1 MEADLIFHAGATSN
15 GFLQSD
21 LTKYVADADTITREL
36 IQNGLDAAVISA
48 GRDLAEINLSIVECS
63 LSDLPAFNKY
73 SHAFQAA
80 RRWRNQRQKALSSNE
95 QGVIERI
102 HRVLSAGTCSVLI
115 CRDNGIGLNQERVND
130 LMSESNSDKP
140 DEGAGTSGVG
150 HKTAFSASDL
160 RYVLYAGRTR
170 SQDPLTNLN
179 RTVDVGG
186 AHAILAPYKDASDR
200 YAADGYWMNPQGDL
214 FERSAEN
221 FPDYAPGILEAE
233 LDLLETT
240 GSAIGITG
248 FDFFREDSGAT
259 AAAELMADAAA
270 VNFLVAIA
278 GGWLTITIRPSP
290 DEPELIVDQQSIH
303 ARLSK
308 LAQKPARREKGRLY
322 RTEALRASETLRHG
336 TQIDLPDLAGATLR
350 VRLLDEGTKENSRVQ
365 VFRDGMWITSIAPEL
380 EPSDFGS
387 HRKFDAVLSLTK
399 GGRLYTLVRK
409 SEGPEHRGIDKHR
422 LESAYRELRALTRSV
437 ADAIRAYVP
446 LIGSQGPI
454 APYDFAMLPLGE
466 HAVAEVVP
474 EYDPFMPDG
483 DNPITTIGDDE
494 DDDPEID
501 DPPKPPGPNPKPRV
515 RRRPSVRRGFKVRSS
530 VRPIVD
536 ADGTFRDIKA
546 HIRLPANARKSGK
559 ISVSVSVGAGSD
571 ATADLPLRPAWQ
583 MIESIQYGDAV
594 ARAAGGGAYVVD
606 VPHDATDLTVRLAN
620 TCQHPHSVAINVE
633 PAKRGSQAS

>member
-1 MEADLIFHAGATSN
+1 MEPDLIFHRGSTPD
-15 GFLQSD
+15 GFFRSD
-21 LTKYVADADTITREL
+21 LTDHVTDADTITREL
-36 IQNGLDAAVISA
+36 VQNGLDAAIIGANRDVAEIDLSIGECGLTELPA
-48 GRDLAEINLSIVECS
+48 IEAYVDAFTVAHRWRLERQGDLA
-63 LSDLPAFNKY
+63 
-73 SHAFQAA
+73 
-80 RRWRNQRQKALSSNE
+80 SNE
-95 QGVIERI
+95 QGVIDRM
-102 HRVLSAGTCSVLI
+102 RQVLNSGQCAMLL
-115 CRDNGIGLNQERVND
+115 CRDNGVGLDQARVND
-130 LMSESNSDKP
+130 LMATSNSDKLGQ
-140 DEGAGTSGVG
+140 GAGTSGVG
-150 HKTAFSASDL
+150 HLTAFAASDL
-160 RYVLYAGRTR
+160 RYVLYAGRSEVSGQLR
-170 SQDPLTNLN
+170 
-179 RTVDVGG
+179 DVGG
-186 AHAILAPYKDASDR
+186 AHAILAPRKDSTGT
-200 YAADGYWMNPQGDL
+200 YAADGFWMNPQGDL

-221 FPDYAPGILEAE
+221 FPDYAPSVLEAE

-248 FDFFREDSGAT
+248 FDFFREPSGAT

-278 GGWLTITIRPSP
+278 GGWLTITVRPSS
-290 DEPELIVDQQSIH
+290 DGPELIVDQQSIH
-303 ARLSK
+303 ARLSELDK
-308 LAQKPARREKGRLY
+308 KPARREKGRLH

-336 TQIDLPDLAGATLR
+336 TPIELPDLAGATLQ
-350 VRLLDEGTKENSRVQ
+350 VRLLEEGAKEHSRVQ
-365 VFRDGMWITSIAPEL
+365 VFRDGMWITSIAPDL
-380 EPSDFGS
+380 EPSDFGG

-422 LESAYRELRALTRSV
+422 LESDYSELRTLTRSV
-437 ADAIRAYVP
+437 ADAIRAHVP
-446 LIGSQGPI
+446 PIGSQGPI

-483 DNPITTIGDDE
+483 DNPITTIGDEE
-494 DDDPEID
+494 DDEPGTN

-515 RRRPSVRRGFKVRSS
+515 RRQPSVRRGFKVRSS

-571 ATADLPLRPAWQ
+571 ATADLPLRPTWQ
-583 MIESIQYGDAV
+583 VIESIQYGDAI
-594 ARAAGGGAYVVD
+594 ARAGGDGAYVVD
-606 VPHDATDLTVRLAN
+606 IPHDATDLTVRLAN

-633 PAKRGSQAS
+633 PAKRGSQVS